1 MAAVG
6 NAQFMASNY
15 YDQTGYIS
23 PQMPAVA
30 VGNGRE
36 AGFSKPGQVNHDDPP
51 FSRYKCRPECRFRQR
66 YF

>member
-23 PQMPAVA
+23 PQMPTVA

-51 FSRYKCRPECRFRQR
+51 FSRYKCRAKF
-66 YF
+66 